1 MKTTYIVNFNWHAQ
15 LKIIKIFIED
25 IKDKTGIKNIWIEIK
40 QTPTWRTNKY
50 LADDMIEKKGEK
62 KIWHRWFTNHQ
73 TSRRTVPWGK
83 EQGGVSGDM
92 ADEQFPPPTKA
103 AYAAR
108 KECARETLLACPYD
122 ATIVLPK

>member
-50 LADDMIEKKGEK
+50 LGDDMIKKGEM
-62 KIWHRWFTNHQ
+62 KIFHRWFTNHQ
-73 TSRRTVPWGK
+73 TPRRTVPWGK
-83 EQGGVSGDM
+83 EQGRVSGDM
-92 ADEQFPPPTKA
+92 ANEQFPPPTKA
-103 AYAAR
+103 YTAC
-108 KECARETLLACPYD
+108 KEYTCEIQLACPYD
-122 ATIVLPK
+122 ATIVFPK